1 MVDEH
6 PDWMELDEVVDLVE
20 KTLKCYRQRAI
31 DLVKEAADRLQI
43 KSRTVQGPPR
53 LKGAYLGGKEILYSD
68 YGKRIEL
75 GREDVLR
82 WLGEFQGESA
92 QRKNAERTSNRLR
105 KRAKRR
111 EEGICSACRTIW
123 PTGIPPHLKVGERNR
138 RIRDWLKESGEKQVP
153 EDISQQVRRAL
164 KAHPELLHGHA
175 TQGQI
180 SKPESRT

>member
-31 DLVKEAADRLQI
+31 GLVKEATDRLQI

-53 LKGAYLGGKEILYSD
+53 WIGSYLGGRKIYHSD

-105 KRAKRR
+105 KHAKRR
-111 EEGICSACRTIW
+111 EEGICSAYRTIW
-123 PTGIPPHLKVGERNR
+123 PTGIPPYLKVGERNR
-138 RIRDWLKESGEKQVP
+138 QIRDWLKESGDKQVP

-164 KAHPELLHGHA
+164 KAHPELLQGDA
-175 TQGQI
+175 T
-180 SKPESRT
+180 